1 MATCSIL
8 EIILDQCFDNV
19 DSHGG
24 PKAFYFNL
32 SVFNNYVFSI
42 YDNFSQNYIYFINI
56 LNFFL
61 MS

>member
-24 PKAFYFNL
+24 PKDFYFNL

-42 YDNFSQNYIYFINI
+42 YDNFSQNYIFH
-56 LNFFL
+56 
-61 MS
+61 

>member
-8 EIILDQCFDNV
+8 ETILDQCFDNV

-42 YDNFSQNYIYFINI
+42 YDNFSQNYIFH
-56 LNFFL
+56 
-61 MS
+61 